1 MSNVIQFL
9 ETLGR
14 TPLQACAYGAAVAA
28 LKIDDVERQALFD
41 CDGIALN
48 DLLGGRT
55 KMYLMVA
62 TPEEDVP
69 DDMPEDL
76 PEFPDETVPQ
86 KNH

>member
-14 TPLQACAYGAAVAA
+14 EPLQTAEYGAAVAA
-28 LKIDDVERQALFD
+28 LDIGKEERQALVA
-41 CDGIALN
+41 CNGIELN
-48 DLLGGRT
+48 DLLGGRS

-69 DDMPEDL
+69 EEAPDDV
-76 PEFPDETVPQ
+76 PEFPGETVPR
-86 KNH
+86 KDH